1 MIKNLVLA
9 LPGGRL
15 FGWPHDWGVKNNC
28 VWIESSQQSHVENFD
43 DYRYRSENK
52 IFVVG
57 VFQLY
62 QIYSAKEL
70 LNPLPIDLSWANL
83 IIGYTPEI
91 VDCLQNFGTDILDFL
106 RTRYQNSN
114 VIILA
119 GGKHHVQPPN
129 TRLYDQLTVLMDQ
142 VALANPAH
150 ELKYIPTEKK
160 FLVDAL
166 LGQSKPVRRWIVE
179 KILNSDLESKS
190 LISICADSNHS
201 AYRSAAL
208 DTLDLNEIS
217 TNWHQLAPKQINP
230 ANLPTKSIFSRFH
243 HCVNVIVPTN
253 IYDNSWYSV
262 ISETNIG
269 SDFLTEKTAKCLL
282 AGRIF
287 VSFSSYG
294 TLEKLRSHGFETFG
308 QCVDESYD
316 SIVNP
321 NLRRL
326 AAWQALND
334 LLAQDPVKVYK
345 KLWPV
350 IEHNHNVIKDVKSRF
365 LKTQYFIKQWL

>member
-9 LPGGRL
+9 LPGGPL

-28 VWIESSQQSHVENFD
+28 AWIESSQQGHVENFD

-114 VIILA
+114 VIILT

-129 TRLYDQLTVLMDQ
+129 ARLYDQLTVPMDQ

-166 LGQSKPVRRWIVE
+166 LGQSTPTRRWLVQNM
-179 KILNSDLESKS
+179 LNSDFKSKS

-208 DTLDLNEIS
+208 DTLDLEEIS
-217 TNWHQLAPKQINP
+217 SNWHKLADQQINP

-253 IYDNSWYSV
+253 IYDNAWYSV
-262 ISETNIG
+262 ISETG
-269 SDFLTEKTAKCLL
+269 TCSDFLTEKTAKCLL
-282 AGRIF
+282 SGRIF
-287 VSFSSYG
+287 VSFSTFG
-294 TLEKLRSHGFETFG
+294 TLKKLRSHGFETFG

-316 SIVNP
+316 SIVDP
-321 NLRRL
+321 DLRRL

-350 IEHNHNVIKDVKSRF
+350 IEHNHNLIKDIRSRF